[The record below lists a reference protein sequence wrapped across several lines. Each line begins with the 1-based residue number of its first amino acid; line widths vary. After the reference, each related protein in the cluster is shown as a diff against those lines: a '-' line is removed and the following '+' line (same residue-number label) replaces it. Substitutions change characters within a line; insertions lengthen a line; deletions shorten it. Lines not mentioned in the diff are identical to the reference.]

1 MDAGALDDLDLDDM
15 FAEDGDMLFEG
26 LDITLDDTMGDMIA
40 SQNNQDLS
48 MGLPPVIEPPVA
60 ISAPKTKRPGG
71 PRTKRTNPML
81 EKAKEKEEATS
92 TGPGNKRRK
101 TKRKSKAPAA
111 YGDDEDDPI
120 EDPEPPKKRRKATMK
135 TKKTAEVVIA
145 TTKTKR
151 RKKSDALAAPNVK
164 SSSGTT
170 VGTTGIPRALPTSSV
185 AAAGQFGGRLKKT
198 KVKRKLKK
206 SSTDSSAENISA
218 APLILIKPPKP
229 EPTFGGLHPSGTFF
243 YPFLESVPA
252 ESTMQKRKTYPI
264 MDRIS
269 STLTSQ
275 LLSYAPKIQD
285 INSLGVTEDSAIFKL
300 MIDTYEG
307 SEKDKKNFT
316 PDKRAA
322 LLRGISHLRK
332 MVHKSDKNNLVKD
345 VFAMCGLLTREYNF
359 LKQTLDNMK
368 SWCKNEFDEDKYK
381 ETYEPPIE
389 QPKITKW
396 KCNTGIVKIKIVCTG
411 FKEPK
416 VSVPLLAM
424 LPAIVYDPSGPRP
437 SLGSS
442 AAATA
447 KALATN
453 ETKKGVSVSSATV
466 SGAKVGAASLTKKKR
481 KDKVA
486 EKTKTK
492 VAPSSQAPSSP
503 VPKSYADS
511 TPLARRQQIVER
523 VSQLALELESSLQ
536 KEKTVGRLDPI
547 PEEQPPLHTTRM
559 WDWLQS
565 AGFYNKN
572 ASSKFLASIKSP
584 KMHSRG
590 PFQSIPKTVQGR
602 EVSAEEDEEGIQR
615 VSSASLFDR
624 LQSLLVE
631 VVSENETDYD
641 DDDDDDDDSD
651 EESLSFLDDDYEH
664 VDDEIQAKL
673 KAFEEGEIDKKPK
686 FDIADLSEL
695 SLEER
700 AFVHLCKAGLI
711 KKSIYPSANLIL
723 TNSKNGETETED
735 LGDVIGAM
743 STDLTRM
750 TSMNNSRISFIERL
764 TSDADVYY
772 SKQVEE
778 EQAVLIAKCQNLM
791 KRTKEKAKKAKQKK
805 DENLNLPW

>member
-40 SQNNQDLS
+40 SQNNKDIT
-48 MGLPPVIEPPVA
+48 MGLPPVIEPVA
-60 ISAPKTKRPGG
+60 PPGPKTKRPGG

-81 EKAKEKEEATS
+81 EKAKAKEEAP

-111 YGDDEDDPI
+111 FRDDEDDPI
-120 EDPEPPKKRRKATMK
+120 EDLEPPKKRRKATTK
-135 TKKTAEVVIA
+135 TKKADVVIA

-151 RKKSDALAAPNVK
+151 RKKSDVLATSTIK
-164 SSSGTT
+164 STI
-170 VGTTGIPRALPTSSV
+170 GTTGVARALPISSV

-206 SSTDSSAENISA
+206 SSTDSSAENIAA
-218 APLILIKPPKP
+218 APLVLIKPPKP
-229 EPTFGGLHPSGTFF
+229 EPTFGGLHPSSTFF
-243 YPFLESVPA
+243 YPFLESVPM

-264 MDRIS
+264 MDRVS

-275 LLSYAPKIQD
+275 LLSYAPKPQD
-285 INSLGVTEDSAIFKL
+285 TNSLGVTEDSAIFKL
-300 MIDTYEG
+300 MLDTYEG

-316 PDKRAA
+316 SDKRAA

-332 MVHKSDKNNLVKD
+332 MVHKADKNNLVKD

-368 SWCKNEFDEDKYK
+368 SWCKNEFDDDKYK

-396 KCNTGIVKIKIVCTG
+396 KCNTGIVKIKVVCTG

-416 VSVPLLAM
+416 ASMPLIAM
-424 LPAIVYDPSGPRP
+424 LPAIVFDPTSTRL
-437 SLGSS
+437 SLSS
-442 AAATA
+442 NAAATA
-447 KALATN
+447 KALATIDL
-453 ETKKGVSVSSATV
+453 KKSVSMASATII
-466 SGAKVGAASLTKKKR
+466 GAKAGASTLTKKKR
-481 KDKVA
+481 KDKA
-486 EKTKTK
+486 TERPKTKAT
-492 VAPSSQAPSSP
+492 SSQVPSSP
-503 VPKSYADS
+503 VPKTYAEM

-536 KEKTVGRLDPI
+536 KEKIVGRLDPV

-559 WDWLQS
+559 WNWLQA
-565 AGFYNKN
+565 AGFYNKD

-590 PFQSIPKTVQGR
+590 PFQSIPRSIQGR
-602 EVSAEEDEEGIQR
+602 DANLVKEGEQR
-615 VSSASLFDR
+615 VSSVSLFNR

-631 VVSENETDYD
+631 VVSENESDHD
-641 DDDDDDDDSD
+641 EDDSD
-651 EESLSFLDDDYEH
+651 EESLSFLDDD
-664 VDDEIQAKL
+664 DDDLDDDFQAKV
-673 KAFEEGEIDKKPK
+673 KAFEEGEMSKKPK

-700 AFVHLCKAGLI
+700 AFIHLSKAGLI
-711 KKSIYPSANLIL
+711 KKSLYPSVNLVL
-723 TNSKNGETETED
+723 SNVEKEENETED
-735 LGDVIGAM
+735 LGDVIEAM

-750 TSMNNSRISFIERL
+750 TSTNNARISFIERL

-772 SKQVEE
+772 NKQVEE